1 MAGFPETIV
10 TCSMVGKKAGS
21 ALFQASS
28 IAIALSALSVP
39 LAAQRPVTAAG
50 VVVGFAIDSVRGRAL
65 SQAIIQVAGT
75 SHSAIAD
82 ASGRFRMADL
92 PPGSYE
98 LEAFHP
104 FLDTLGI
111 TLRTRTFE
119 SSATDSIFFVIS
131 TPSASSLIERKC
143 TLAERKLG
151 SSMAIGTVFDAE
163 TGQPSKGAVV
173 SVEWTDYQV
182 GRKSIARTPQKR
194 STTVLS
200 DGSYEL
206 CGIPSD
212 LETGIAASR
221 GSDTTAALRANF
233 SSGIA
238 IVPFRLS
245 PPDGVMEGAGGRNS
259 GSPVSRVKRGI
270 GVVRGRV
277 LDAANAPIA
286 GARVSSEDD
295 GAVTLSGADG
305 SFGLGGLRP
314 GTRGVVVRRL
324 GFEPVVVPVEVGS
337 GAGRL
342 VEVKL
347 TKFIPVLETVRVSA
361 LREHGLQQVGFASRK
376 TLGAGRYL
384 SPDEIAR
391 RNPPRLTDLL
401 RMIPSFRIGTTS
413 SGQPYVTGRL
423 GDCVRYY
430 VDGHLWADAG
440 GTPDDF
446 VSGAELGALEVYGA
460 LSSPPEFT
468 TSGRDG
474 KRCASVVVWTK
485 WKLKI

>member
-1 MAGFPETIV
+1 M
-10 TCSMVGKKAGS
+10 TCNMVGKKAGS

-111 TLRTRTFE
+111 RLRTRTFQ
-119 SSATDSIFFVIS
+119 SSASDSIFVVIS
-131 TPSASSLIERKC
+131 TPSASSLVERKC
-143 TLAERKLG
+143 TPAERKLG
-151 SSMAIGTVFDAE
+151 SSMAIGMVFDAE
-163 TGQPSKGAVV
+163 TGQPSTGAVV
-173 SVEWTDYQV
+173 SIEWTDYQV
-182 GRKSIARTPQKR
+182 DRKSIARTPQKR
-194 STTVLS
+194 TTTVLS

-245 PPDGVMEGAGGRNS
+245 PPGGVTEGAGGRNS
-259 GSPVSRVKRGI
+259 GSPVSRRVKRGI
-270 GVVRGRV
+270 GVVRGRI

-324 GFEPVVVPVEVGS
+324 GFEPVRVPVEVES

-401 RMIPSFRIGTTS
+401 RIIPSFRIGTTS

-460 LSSPPEFT
+460 QSSPPEFT
-468 TSGRDG
+468 AFGRNG
-474 KRCASVVVWTK
+474 KPCASVVIWTK
-485 WKLKI
+485 WKLRI